1 MEEIA
6 NRNNRGKSA
15 GQDEQRSDTSGATD
29 NIITSTI
36 TQRYIYITILWL
48 SYCVVK
54 GSAVEMRKCDY

>member
-29 NIITSTI
+29 NIINKYQLPQSTI
-36 TQRYIYITILWL
+36 T
-48 SYCVVK
+48 K
-54 GSAVEMRKCDY
+54 GV